1 MNAAAPGLRISC
13 PAGDITGQET
23 SGGRQFLGIP
33 FAQPPVGPG
42 RLAPPTPLPPGR
54 HNATQAR
61 PAPPQLAGKALAL
74 RPVGATDENCLHLN
88 IQGPRGP
95 GPHPVWVWIYGGGF
109 TNGDARDPIHEAA
122 RLVEMHQVVVVTL
135 NYRLGLLGFPPLP
148 EAANLGLLDQ
158 QAALRWVKTNIEAF
172 DGDPSRI
179 TVLGE
184 SAGGMSILAQ
194 LTLDGSEGTFQRAV
208 IQSAAT
214 SPWLDEAAVARCQ
227 HWLQK
232 ELRTPDLLP
241 ALRALPLPKLLGL
254 GAALDE
260 ALRPELGH
268 GVFRPQQGQA
278 GLGST
283 EEEGIARAAA
293 RGLPLLLGCNG
304 DEQRLF
310 LFAQRG
316 LEEEAA
322 LRRLRAGLQRSALP
336 TPPEA
341 GALWAAY
348 ASQLG
353 PCPSWQQLA
362 AAETDLYYQVPLLRR
377 GAAYAR
383 HSQGKGACWLYRFD
397 APSPALKG
405 QLGASHGLEVPYLF
419 GTLDHPSVQRFAG
432 TDAARWA
439 LSETFQRQWLAFSSG
454 EGPAWNA
461 WSETAQESGY
471 FTLAGVTPA
480 PSNKDLNALW
490 TPNLELPPHAEP

>member
-1 MNAAAPGLRISC
+1 MSAAVQGLRITC
-13 PAGDITGQET
+13 PAGVIEGQER
-23 SGGRQFLGIP
+23 SSCRQFLGIP
-33 FAQPPVGPG
+33 FAQPPVGAR
-42 RLAPPTPLPPGR
+42 RLSPPEPLLPGR
-54 HNATQAR
+54 HLATQAR
-61 PAPPQLAGKALAL
+61 PAPPQLSGKALAL
-74 RPVGATDENCLHLN
+74 RPVGAIDENCLHLN
-88 IQGPRGP
+88 IQAPRTP

-122 RLVEMHQVVVVTL
+122 RLVEKHQVVVVTL
-135 NYRLGLLGFPPLP
+135 NYRLGLLGFPPLS

-158 QAALRWVKTNIEAF
+158 QAALHWVKANIEAF
-172 DGDPSRI
+172 GGNPSQ
-179 TVLGE
+179 TTLLGE

-194 LTLDGSEGTFQRAV
+194 LTLAGSDGTFQRAV

-214 SPWLDEAAVARCQ
+214 SPWLDETAVDRCAQ
-227 HWLQK
+227 W
-232 ELRTPDLLP
+232 LRTTLGTLDLLP
-241 ALRALPLPKLLGL
+241 ALQALPLEKLLSL

-260 ALRPELGH
+260 ALRPALGH

-278 GLGST
+278 GLGTT
-283 EEEGIARAAA
+283 EEDGIARAAA

-316 LEEEAA
+316 LEEQAA
-322 LRRLRAGLQRSALP
+322 LRRLRAGLKRSALP
-336 TPPEA
+336 APPEA

-353 PCPSWQQLA
+353 PLPPWQTLA
-362 AAETDLYYQVPLLRR
+362 AAETDLYYQLPLLRR

-383 HSQGKGACWLYRFD
+383 HGKGKGDCWLYRFD

-419 GTLDHPSVQRFAG
+419 GTLEHPSVRRFAG
-432 TDAARWA
+432 TDSERWA
-439 LSETFQRQWLAFSSG
+439 LADSLQRQWLAFATG
-454 EGPAWNA
+454 EGPCWRAWG
-461 WSETAQESGY
+461 ETTQESGF

-480 PSNKDLNALW
+480 PSTKDLNPLW
-490 TPNLELPPHAEP
+490 TPNLERPSHAKP

>member
-1 MNAAAPGLRISC
+1 MNAAAPGLRVTC
-13 PAGDITGQET
+13 PAGDIEGQDT
-23 SGGRQFLGIP
+23 ASCHQFLGIP
-33 FAQPPVGPG
+33 FAQPPLGP
-42 RLAPPTPLPPGR
+42 RRFAPPEPLPPGR
-54 HNATQAR
+54 HQATRAR

-74 RPVGATDENCLHLN
+74 RPVGATDEDCLHLN
-88 IQGPRGP
+88 IQAPRAP

-122 RLVEMHQVVVVTL
+122 RLVETHQVVVVTL
-135 NYRLGLLGFPPLP
+135 NYRLGLLGFPPLS
-148 EAANLGLLDQ
+148 EAPNLGLLDQ
-158 QAALRWVKTNIEAF
+158 QAALHWVKANIEAF
-172 DGDPSRI
+172 GGNPSQV

-194 LTLDGSEGTFQRAV
+194 LTLAESEGTFQRAV

-214 SPWLDEAAVARCQ
+214 SPWLDEAAVARCRQ
-227 HWLQK
+227 WLQG
-232 ELRTPDLLP
+232 ELGTPDLLP
-241 ALRALPLPKLLGL
+241 ALRALPVPKLLGL
-254 GAALDE
+254 GAALDA
-260 ALRPELGH
+260 ALRPVLGH

-278 GLGST
+278 GLGTT
-283 EEEGIARAAA
+283 EEDGIARAAA
-293 RGLPLLLGCNG
+293 RGLPLLLGCNA

-316 LEEEAA
+316 LEAQAA
-322 LRRLRAGLQRSALP
+322 LRRLRTGLKRSALP
-336 TPPEA
+336 APPEA

-353 PCPSWQQLA
+353 PRPPWQQLA

-383 HSQGKGACWLYRFD
+383 HSQGRGACWLYRFD

-432 TDAARWA
+432 TDPARWA
-439 LSETFQRQWLAFSSG
+439 LAETLQRQWLAFAKG
-454 EGPAWNA
+454 EGPAWSA
-461 WSETAQESGY
+461 WSETTQESG
-471 FTLAGVTPA
+471 FFSLDGVAPA
-480 PSNKDLNALW
+480 PSTKDLNPLW

>member
-23 SGGRQFLGIP
+23 SSGRQFLGIP

-74 RPVGATDENCLHLN
+74 RPVGAIDEDCLHLN
-88 IQGPRGP
+88 IQAPRGS

-122 RLVEMHQVVVVTL
+122 RLVEKHQVVVVTL

-194 LTLDGSEGTFQRAV
+194 LTLAGSEGTFQRAV

-241 ALRALPLPKLLGL
+241 AMRALPLPKLLGL
-254 GAALDE
+254 GAALDQ

-316 LEEEAA
+316 LEQEAA
-322 LRRLRAGLQRSALP
+322 LRRLRSGLKRSALP
-336 TPPEA
+336 AAPEA

-353 PCPSWQQLA
+353 PCPPWQQLA

-419 GTLDHPSVQRFAG
+419 GTLGHPSVQRFAG

-439 LSETFQRQWLAFSSG
+439 LSETLQRQWFAFSTG

-461 WSETAQESGY
+461 WSKAAQESGY

>member
-74 RPVGATDENCLHLN
+74 RPVGAIDEDCLHLN
-88 IQGPRGP
+88 IQAPRGS

-122 RLVEMHQVVVVTL
+122 RLVETHQVVVVTL
-135 NYRLGLLGFPPLP
+135 NYRLGLLGFPPLS
-148 EAANLGLLDQ
+148 EAPNLGLLDQ
-158 QAALRWVKTNIEAF
+158 QAALHWVKANIEAF
-172 DGDPSRI
+172 GGNPSQI

-194 LTLDGSEGTFQRAV
+194 LTLAGSAGTFQRAV

-214 SPWLDEAAVARCQ
+214 SPWLDEAAVARCRQ
-227 HWLQK
+227 WLQE
-232 ELRTPDLLP
+232 ELGTPKLLP
-241 ALRALPLPKLLGL
+241 ALRALPLPKLLSL
-254 GAALDE
+254 GAALDK

-268 GVFRPQQGQA
+268 GVFRPQQGRA
-278 GLGST
+278 GLGTT
-283 EEEGIARAAA
+283 EEDGIARAAE
-293 RGLPLLLGCNG
+293 RGLPLLLGCNA

-316 LEEEAA
+316 IDAQAA
-322 LRRLRAGLQRSALP
+322 LRRLDAGLKRSPLP
-336 TPPEA
+336 APPEA
-341 GALWAAY
+341 SALWAAY
-348 ASQLG
+348 ESPLG
-353 PCPSWQQLA
+353 SRPPWQRLST
-362 AAETDLYYQVPLLRR
+362 AETDLYYQVPLLRR
-377 GAAYAR
+377 GATYVR
-383 HSQGKGACWLYRFD
+383 HSQGKGSCWLYRFD

-419 GTLDHPSVQRFAG
+419 GTLDHPSVRRFAG
-432 TDAARWA
+432 TDPARWA
-439 LSETFQRQWLAFSSG
+439 LAETFQRQWLAFATG
-454 EGPAWNA
+454 EGPSWSA
-461 WSETAQESGY
+461 WSETTQESGF

-480 PSNKDLNALW
+480 PSTKDLNTLW

>member
-1 MNAAAPGLRISC
+1 MSATAPGLRVAC
-13 PAGDITGQET
+13 PAGDIEGQET
-23 SGGRQFLGIP
+23 AACRQFLGIP
-33 FAQPPVGPG
+33 FAQPPLGPR
-42 RLAPPTPLPPGR
+42 RLAPPAPLPPGR
-54 HNATQAR
+54 RQATRAR

-74 RPVGATDENCLHLN
+74 RPVGAIDEDCLHLN
-88 IQGPRGP
+88 IQAPCAS

-122 RLVEMHQVVVVTL
+122 QLVEKHQVLVVTL
-135 NYRLGLLGFPPLP
+135 NYRLGLLGFPPLS

-158 QAALRWVKTNIEAF
+158 QAALHWVKANIEAF
-172 DGDPSRI
+172 GGNPKQV

-194 LTLDGSEGTFQRAV
+194 LTLAGSEGTFQRAV

-227 HWLQK
+227 HWL
-232 ELRTPDLLP
+232 EGTLGTPDLLP
-241 ALRALPLPKLLGL
+241 ALRALPLGKLLAL
-254 GAALDE
+254 GAAMDE
-260 ALRPELGH
+260 ALRPVLGH

-278 GLGST
+278 GLGAS
-283 EEEGIARAAA
+283 EEEGITRAAET
-293 RGLPLLLGCNG
+293 GLPLLLGCNA

-316 LEEEAA
+316 LEEQAA
-322 LRRLRAGLQRSALP
+322 LRRLRAGLKRSTLP
-336 TPPEA
+336 APPEA

-348 ASQLG
+348 ESTRG
-353 PCPSWQQLA
+353 PRPPWQRLA

-377 GAAYAR
+377 GAAYLRHAR
-383 HSQGKGACWLYRFD
+383 GKGGCWLYRFD

-419 GTLDHPSVQRFAG
+419 GTLDHASVRRFAG
-432 TDAARWA
+432 TDPTRRA
-439 LSETFQRQWLAFSSG
+439 LAETLQRQWLAFATG
-454 EGPAWNA
+454 EGPTWSA
-461 WSETAQESGY
+461 WSETAQESGF
-471 FTLAGVTPA
+471 FTLDGVASA
-480 PSNKDLNALW
+480 PSTKDLNPLW